1 MDQMGLSKDTETN
14 EDVYG
19 EFEDLE
25 TGEKVSGKPNLS
37 TQTVSHNEHDR
48 KTKKEKLKEQFNAE
62 YDEEEPEDAKDY
74 FTELKASMDKQANMT
89 KMEFENDDDSMKIEY
104 EGFRIGSYVRIEVA
118 DVPCE
123 FVKYFN
129 PVQPI
134 IAGSLQ
140 PNEENLGFVQV
151 GVAMTFI
158 YFLDKN

>member
-1 MDQMGLSKDTETN
+1 MGLSKGTESEHN

-37 TQTVSHNEHDR
+37 TQTESHNVEQDR
-48 KTKKEKLKEQFNAE
+48 KSKKEKLKQQFNAE

-89 KMEFENDDDSMKIEY
+89 KMEFENDDESMKIEY

-118 DVPCE
+118 EVPCE

-129 PVQPI
+129 PVLPI

-151 GVAMTFI
+151 GAATAIV
-158 YFLDKN
+158 YFFR